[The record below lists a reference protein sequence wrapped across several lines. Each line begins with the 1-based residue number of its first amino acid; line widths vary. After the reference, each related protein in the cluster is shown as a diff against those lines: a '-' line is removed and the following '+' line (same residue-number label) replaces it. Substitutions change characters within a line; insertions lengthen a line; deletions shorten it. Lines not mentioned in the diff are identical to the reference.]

1 MPVHFTFIESMET
14 DTTESFFS
22 ERFLRARIDD
32 NKPSS
37 KKYDPILEEG
47 RSETWIQSHEKEIK
61 QNDLEYEEDVNQY
74 ITLML
79 AEMVNPKTTGLTN
92 QYLVG
97 TDSDAGQI
105 AIDLKLESQKYQVF
119 RTNADFLLF
128 HLGLFSPQS
137 NILGD
142 KYFDKGGWYYRS
154 AACSLKH
161 ARGGRSGLSD
171 VLEKLSLKFGKYVEI
186 LRYMKNRSSNYFS
199 FHFKFS
205 EEEIARFQKQL
216 SKESKSWAVLENFK
230 EDFHLI
236 ALGWGCLI

>member
-47 RSETWIQSHEKEIK
+47 RSEIWIQSHEKEIK
-61 QNDLEYEEDVNQY
+61 ENDLEYEEDVNQY

-171 VLEKLSLKFGKYVEI
+171 VLEKLSLKFGKYVKI
-186 LRYMKNRSSNYFS
+186 LRYMKNRSSSYFS
-199 FHFKFS
+199 FYYKFS
-205 EEEIARFQKQL
+205 GEEIARFQKQL
-216 SKESKSWAVLENFK
+216 TLGSKK
-230 EDFHLI
+230 
-236 ALGWGCLI
+236 

>member
-1 MPVHFTFIESMET
+1 MPVHFTLIESKET

-22 ERFLRARIDD
+22 ENFLRARIDD
-32 NKPSS
+32 DKPSN
-37 KKYDPILEEG
+37 KEYDPILEEG
-47 RSETWIQSHEKEIK
+47 RSESWIQSHEKEIK

-79 AEMVNPKTTGLTN
+79 AEMVNPKTVGLTN

-105 AIDLKLESQKYQVF
+105 AVDLKFESQKYQVF

-128 HLGLFSPQS
+128 QLGLFSPES

-142 KYFDKGGWYYRS
+142 KYFDKGGWYYSS

-205 EEEIARFQKQL
+205 EEEVARFQKQL
-216 SKESKSWAVLENFK
+216 ALESKNL
-230 EDFHLI
+230 
-236 ALGWGCLI
+236 

>member
-47 RSETWIQSHEKEIK
+47 RSEIWIQSHEKEIK
-61 QNDLEYEEDVNQY
+61 ENDLEYEEDVNQY

-142 KYFDKGGWYYRS
+142 KYFDKGGWYYSS

-161 ARGGRSGLSD
+161 AWGGRSGLSD
-171 VLEKLSLKFGKYVEI
+171 VLEKLSLKFGKYVKI

-199 FHFKFS
+199 FQFKFS

-216 SKESKSWAVLENFK
+216 SKESKS
-230 EDFHLI
+230 
-236 ALGWGCLI
+236 

>member
-61 QNDLEYEEDVNQY
+61 QNNLEYEEDVNQY

-216 SKESKSWAVLENFK
+216 SKESKS
-230 EDFHLI
+230 
-236 ALGWGCLI
+236 

>member
-1 MPVHFTFIESMET
+1 
-14 DTTESFFS
+14 
-22 ERFLRARIDD
+22 
-32 NKPSS
+32 
-37 KKYDPILEEG
+37 
-47 RSETWIQSHEKEIK
+47 
-61 QNDLEYEEDVNQY
+61 
-74 ITLML
+74 
-79 AEMVNPKTTGLTN
+79 
-92 QYLVG
+92 
-97 TDSDAGQI
+97 
-105 AIDLKLESQKYQVF
+105 
-119 RTNADFLLF
+119 
-128 HLGLFSPQS
+128 LFSPQS

-216 SKESKSWAVLENFK
+216 SKESKS
-230 EDFHLI
+230 
-236 ALGWGCLI
+236 

>member
-61 QNDLEYEEDVNQY
+61 ENDLEYEEDVNQY

-216 SKESKSWAVLENFK
+216 SKESKS
-230 EDFHLI
+230 
-236 ALGWGCLI
+236 

>member
-128 HLGLFSPQS
+128 HLGLCSPQS

-216 SKESKSWAVLENFK
+216 SKESKS
-230 EDFHLI
+230 
-236 ALGWGCLI
+236 

>member
-1 MPVHFTFIESMET
+1 MQIHFTLIENRET

-216 SKESKSWAVLENFK
+216 SKESKS
-230 EDFHLI
+230 
-236 ALGWGCLI
+236 

>member
-171 VLEKLSLKFGKYVEI
+171 VLEKLSLKFGKYVKI

-205 EEEIARFQKQL
+205 EEEITRFQKQL
-216 SKESKSWAVLENFK
+216 TIG
-230 EDFHLI
+230 HP
-236 ALGWGCLI
+236 

>member
-14 DTTESFFS
+14 DTTESFFF

-216 SKESKSWAVLENFK
+216 SKESKS
-230 EDFHLI
+230 
-236 ALGWGCLI
+236 

>member
-47 RSETWIQSHEKEIK
+47 RSETWIQCHEKEIK

-171 VLEKLSLKFGKYVEI
+171 VLEKLSLKFGKYVKI
-186 LRYMKNRSSNYFS
+186 LRYMKNRSSNYFN

-216 SKESKSWAVLENFK
+216 TTG
-230 EDFHLI
+230 HP
-236 ALGWGCLI
+236 

>member
-79 AEMVNPKTTGLTN
+79 AEMVNPKTAGLTN

-216 SKESKSWAVLENFK
+216 SKESKS
-230 EDFHLI
+230 
-236 ALGWGCLI
+236 

>member
-79 AEMVNPKTTGLTN
+79 AEMVNPKASGLTN

-216 SKESKSWAVLENFK
+216 SKESKS
-230 EDFHLI
+230 
-236 ALGWGCLI
+236 

>member
-1 MPVHFTFIESMET
+1 MPAHFTFIESMET

-92 QYLVG
+92 PYLVG

-216 SKESKSWAVLENFK
+216 SKESKS
-230 EDFHLI
+230 
-236 ALGWGCLI
+236 

>member
-105 AIDLKLESQKYQVF
+105 AIDLKFESQKYQVF

-128 HLGLFSPQS
+128 HLGLFSPKS
-137 NILGD
+137 NILGG

-216 SKESKSWAVLENFK
+216 TTG
-230 EDFHLI
+230 HP
-236 ALGWGCLI
+236 

>member
-128 HLGLFSPQS
+128 HLGLFSPRS

-216 SKESKSWAVLENFK
+216 SKESKS
-230 EDFHLI
+230 
-236 ALGWGCLI
+236 

>member
-79 AEMVNPKTTGLTN
+79 AEMVNTKTTGLTN

-216 SKESKSWAVLENFK
+216 SKESKS
-230 EDFHLI
+230 
-236 ALGWGCLI
+236 

>member
-216 SKESKSWAVLENFK
+216 SKASKS
-230 EDFHLI
+230 
-236 ALGWGCLI
+236 

>member
-79 AEMVNPKTTGLTN
+79 AEMVNPKTSGLTN

-216 SKESKSWAVLENFK
+216 SKESKS
-230 EDFHLI
+230 
-236 ALGWGCLI
+236 

>member
-105 AIDLKLESQKYQVF
+105 AIDFKLESQKYQVF

-216 SKESKSWAVLENFK
+216 SKESKS
-230 EDFHLI
+230 
-236 ALGWGCLI
+236 

>member
-14 DTTESFFS
+14 DTTDSFFS

-199 FHFKFS
+199 FHFKFY

-216 SKESKSWAVLENFK
+216 SKESKS
-230 EDFHLI
+230 
-236 ALGWGCLI
+236 

>member
-186 LRYMKNRSSNYFS
+186 LRYMKNRYSNYFS

-216 SKESKSWAVLENFK
+216 SKESKS
-230 EDFHLI
+230 
-236 ALGWGCLI
+236 

>member
-14 DTTESFFS
+14 DTTDSFFS

-216 SKESKSWAVLENFK
+216 TLESKK
-230 EDFHLI
+230 
-236 ALGWGCLI
+236 

>member
-199 FHFKFS
+199 FHFQFS

-216 SKESKSWAVLENFK
+216 SKESKS
-230 EDFHLI
+230 
-236 ALGWGCLI
+236 